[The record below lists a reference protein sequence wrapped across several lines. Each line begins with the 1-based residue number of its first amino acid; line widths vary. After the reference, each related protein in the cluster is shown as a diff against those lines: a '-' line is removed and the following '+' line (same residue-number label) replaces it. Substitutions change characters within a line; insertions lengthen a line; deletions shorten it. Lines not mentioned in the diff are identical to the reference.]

1 MAAAQ
6 ASRGGSSKLGVT
18 GKEAAKA
25 YKQGKQAGAGKRKT
39 SLSGTRRMG
48 STSTKPKY
56 GLEGKGS
63 AQYRAGFTAGKK
75 AAAKKKAR

>member
-6 ASRGGSSKLGVT
+6 AGRGGSSKYGVT
-18 GKEAAKA
+18 GKQAAKA
-25 YKQGKQAGAGKRKT
+25 YKQGKQAGAGKRQT
-39 SLSGTRRMG
+39 SLSGTRKMG

-63 AQYRAGFTAGKK
+63 RQYQAGFKAGK
-75 AAAKKKAR
+75 AAAKKK